1 MAVETVPISLDGT
14 HRIYLIIFSHYLYGL
29 PVCHFSSSCSALEN
43 PPTAGREPDGEGE
56 FSHEDSNGKW
66 LPRFLRM
73 QILENSGKHPPNQR
87 YPSSDGIYQRS
98 FLSLPYIFLVTCPEW
113 SIQGLDLIEMME
125 RNLLVLLVEH
135 IDWTEHYWNTLHWQL
150 VIACIPMKVE
160 VDVAKLCFEGGISL
174 LIEKFCS
181 NREKLLKRS
190 LYERCFINQD
200 RLKKKWIN
208 KLIGKC

>member
-1 MAVETVPISLDGT
+1 MNGRGNGSNFPRWHTPHLSNN
-14 HRIYLIIFSHYLYGL
+14 IFSLSL
-29 PVCHFSSSCSALEN
+29 WASSLSFLIVMFC
-43 PPTAGREPDGEGE
+43 TGESSDRQEQSQTERGE

-160 VDVAKLCFEGGISL
+160 VDVGKLCFEGGISL
-174 LIEKFCS
+174 LIEEILF
-181 NREKLLKRS
+181 
-190 LYERCFINQD
+190 
-200 RLKKKWIN
+200 
-208 KLIGKC
+208 